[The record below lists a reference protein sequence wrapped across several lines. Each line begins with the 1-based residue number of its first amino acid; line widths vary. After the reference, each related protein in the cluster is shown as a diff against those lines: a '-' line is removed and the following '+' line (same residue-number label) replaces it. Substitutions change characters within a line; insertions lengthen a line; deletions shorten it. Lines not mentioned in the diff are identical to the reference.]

1 MPANVLRQRQ
11 ETISVGNN
19 KAPTVPAAKQMQ
31 QVHTT
36 HQKANSERQELAG
49 AVKRPLGGANRR
61 MTGED
66 IDSFNTQDL
75 NLERQSQ
82 GIEDSFSKSVT

>member
-1 MPANVLRQRQ
+1 VLG
-11 ETISVGNN
+11 IN
-19 KAPTVPAAKQMQ
+19 KAPPVSAAKQMQ

-36 HQKANSERQELAG
+36 LQKTNGERQKLAG
-49 AVKRPLGGANRR
+49 AVKKPLAGADRR

-75 NLERQSQ
+75 NLEHQSQ
-82 GIEDSFSKSVT
+82 GIEGQFQ